1 MKLEIG
7 DLVQLNQQKAL
18 GKWYVPELPIEGMG
32 VVVDVKGLQV
42 YVYWIKKGRVTQ
54 LPRNLVIK
62 YLDKND

>member
-7 DLVQLNQQKAL
+7 DLVQLNQQRAL

-42 YVYWIKKGRVTQ
+42 YVYWIKKGRITQ

>member
-1 MKLEIG
+1 MKLEVG

-18 GKWYVPELPIEGMG
+18 GRWYVPELPIEGMG

-42 YVYWIKKGRVTQ
+42 YVYWIKKGRITQ

-62 YLDKND
+62 ILDKKD

>member
-42 YVYWIKKGRVTQ
+42 YVYWIKKGRITQ

>member
-32 VVVDVKGLQV
+32 VVVNVKGLQV
-42 YVYWIKKGRVTQ
+42 YVYWIKKGRITQ

-62 YLDKND
+62 VLDKKD

>member
-1 MKLEIG
+1 MKLEVG

-32 VVVDVKGLQV
+32 VVVDIKGLQV
-42 YVYWIKKGRVTQ
+42 YVYWIRKGRITQ

-62 YLDKND
+62 YLDKNN